1 MFCLQQNRRKGQNR
15 FCLEVA
21 VGGVDKRRGDVA
33 QTMYTHVSKC
43 RNYKIKDRK
52 WEKKLNIQ
60 KFRKEWSLP
69 GLGILGK
76 KDGSGKFEQRILSFS
91 QNGLGIS
98 GVLWHSR
105 VNIDNRN

>member
-1 MFCLQQNRRKGQNR
+1 
-15 FCLEVA
+15 
-21 VGGVDKRRGDVA
+21 
-33 QTMYTHVSKC
+33 
-43 RNYKIKDRK
+43 
-52 WEKKLNIQ
+52 LNIQ

-69 GLGILGK
+69 GLGILGE